1 MSAAHAP
8 HHQVNLSRG
17 SMIASADSSMAQGLD
32 NNQPWLGFDP
42 ASDASFLAS
51 QAGMFSAG
59 NPTSGQ
65 SRRGPQQF
73 APG

>member
-51 QAGMFSAG
+51 
-59 NPTSGQ
+59 
-65 SRRGPQQF
+65 
-73 APG
+73 